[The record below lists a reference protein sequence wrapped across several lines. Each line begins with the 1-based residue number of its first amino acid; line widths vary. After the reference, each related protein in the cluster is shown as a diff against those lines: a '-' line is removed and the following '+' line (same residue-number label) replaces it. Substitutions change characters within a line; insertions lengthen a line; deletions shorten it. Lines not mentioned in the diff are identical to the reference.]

1 MMAKDSVKK
10 RIETGISFTEF
21 SYQLL
26 QGNDFVHLNKNFDC
40 KLQFGGSDQWGNITT
55 GTELIRRKNGG
66 DAFAFTCP
74 LLTKSDG
81 GKFGK
86 TESGTVWLDPE
97 KTSPYAFYQFWL
109 NASDEDAKKL
119 VRFYTLL
126 SKEEVEK
133 IEAEHNEAPHLR
145 VLQKAIAEEVTT
157 RVHGEEALKAA
168 ITASN
173 ILFGKSTSEDLK
185 SLTEKDFLAVF
196 EGVPQAKIEKTAI
209 ADGLSII
216 DALVGKSN
224 FISSNGE
231 AKRELKANAIA
242 VNKEKVNEGFML
254 SENDLINGKYV
265 LLGKGKKNN
274 YILIAE

>member
-1 MMAKDSVKK
+1 
-10 RIETGISFTEF
+10 
-21 SYQLL
+21 
-26 QGNDFVHLNKNFDC
+26 
-40 KLQFGGSDQWGNITT
+40 
-55 GTELIRRKNGG
+55 
-66 DAFAFTCP
+66 
-74 LLTKSDG
+74 
-81 GKFGK
+81 
-86 TESGTVWLDPE
+86 
-97 KTSPYAFYQFWL
+97 
-109 NASDEDAKKL
+109 
-119 VRFYTLL
+119 
-126 SKEEVEK
+126 
-133 IEAEHNEAPHLR
+133 
-145 VLQKAIAEEVTT
+145 LQKAIAEEVTT